1 MSIRTGDHAPGFEL
15 PQKAGDTVDVGAV
28 IGTEPVVLLFFPFAF
43 SSVCTAEMC
52 HMRDNWTSYEGT
64 GAKVF
69 AISIDS
75 PFVVDKYRQE
85 QKTPFPILSDFNKT
99 VAKQYGAL
107 HDDLMGL
114 KGVTKRAAFV
124 IDRDGTVVYDW
135 VTDDPSQQVPFK
147 EVDAALQKLTS
158 NV

>member
-1 MSIRTGDHAPGFEL
+1 MAARVGDKAPPIAL
-15 PQKAGDTVDVGAV
+15 PQKPGDVVDVGALF
-28 IGTEPVVLLFFPFAF
+28 GKEKVVVLFFPLAF

-52 HMRDNWTSYEGT
+52 HFRDHWSQWASV

-75 PFVVDKYRQE
+75 PFVADRFRQAE
-85 QKTPFPILSDFNKT
+85 NIPFPVLSDFNKT
-99 VAKQYGAL
+99 VSASYGAL

-124 IDRDGTVVYDW
+124 IGRDGKVAYAW
-135 VTDDPSQQVPFK
+135 VSEDPRVQVDF
-147 EVDAALQKLTS
+147 EALQKA
-158 NV
+158 VAAAP